1 MGLWV
6 PRLLTWGSPPW
17 AGTAVLSLSPD
28 KSRPD
33 RFPAALEPGFS
44 EPQRG
49 TGRVQEDGR
58 CGSVWLY
65 LGLLLKISSL
75 GVGRGVMLSW
85 GGEGRVAG
93 LPCWGPFLLKVSLPP
108 SQRDLDPARSACPNF
123 RSLSRG
129 GVEVGVPFTY
139 PPSRHS
145 LQVALLRNCS
155 RFCALGQTCRDP
167 LRHWSPGPEVTLM
180 TPCSMI
186 SWCQDPDS

>member
-1 MGLWV
+1 MWI
-6 PRLLTWGSPPW
+6 RL
-17 AGTAVLSLSPD
+17 A
-28 KSRPD
+28 
-33 RFPAALEPGFS
+33 
-44 EPQRG
+44 
-49 TGRVQEDGR
+49 
-58 CGSVWLY
+58 
-65 LGLLLKISSL
+65 
-75 GVGRGVMLSW
+75 LSW
-85 GGEGRVAG
+85 ASVEDFVVGGGERWNAELGGEGRVAG

-123 RSLSRG
+123 RSLSGG

-180 TPCSMI
+180 TPRSMV
-186 SWCQDPDS
+186 SPGAGPPTPS